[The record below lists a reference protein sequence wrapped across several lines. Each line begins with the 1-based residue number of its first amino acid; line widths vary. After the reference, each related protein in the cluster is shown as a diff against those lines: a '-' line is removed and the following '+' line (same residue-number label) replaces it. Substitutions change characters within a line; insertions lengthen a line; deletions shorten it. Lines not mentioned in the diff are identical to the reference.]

1 MSRGRLKLFT
11 NRSGE
16 QFAQKISREIKVKIS
31 EMQTLDFADGES
43 KVILKDSVRG
53 ADVYVVQ
60 NCFDPSSNRSIYK
73 NFFEL
78 LQAGDALRRS
88 GANKVTAILPYHPF
102 ARQDKST
109 GREPLT
115 ARLAADLMSVAGF
128 ENVICSDLHAKQ
140 IVGFYKKTK
149 IDNLPA
155 SNILSNHFKESNQEI
170 NGDLVVMAPDAG
182 GAARAEFYARK
193 LQCRA
198 AQAFKLRSNYEAN
211 TVEKLKVAGLVKGHN
226 VLIVDDM
233 IDTAGSIVKLAEK
246 LKEKE
251 VNKLFI
257 CCTHAL
263 LNKNALDHLSS
274 IGADV
279 IATDTIPRTQE
290 FKQMYPWYKEV
301 SLAPLFAKAIS
312 HLNQDQSVSELYED
326 Y

>member
-1 MSRGRLKLFT
+1 MSRGCLKLFA

-16 QFAQKISREIKVKIS
+16 QFAEKLSRELNVPIS
-31 EMQTLDFADGES
+31 EMKTLDFADGES
-43 KVILKDSVRG
+43 KIILKESVRG
-53 ADVYVVQ
+53 CDAYLTQ
-60 NCFDPSSNRSIYK
+60 NCFDPTSGRSIYK

-78 LQAGDALRRS
+78 LQAGDALRRA
-88 GANKVTAILPYHPF
+88 GANKVTALLPYHPF

-115 ARLAADLMSVAGF
+115 ARLAADLMTVAGF
-128 ENVICSDLHAKQ
+128 DNVICSDLHAKQ

-155 SNILSNHFKESNQEI
+155 SNILSSHFREKFPEI
-170 NGDLVVMAPDAG
+170 NGNLVVMAPDAG
-182 GAARAEFYARK
+182 GAPRAEFYARR

-211 TVEKLKVAGLVKGHN
+211 YVEKLKVAGLVKGHN

-233 IDTAGSIVKLAEK
+233 IDTGGSIVKLVKE

-251 VNKLFI
+251 VNKILI

-263 LNKNALDHLSS
+263 LNKDAVEHLNSL
-274 IGADV
+274 GADV
-279 IATDTIPRTQE
+279 IATDTIPRQE
-290 FKQMYPWYKEV
+290 EFGQQYPWYKEI
-301 SLAPLFAKAIS
+301 SLAPLFAKAVFN
-312 HLNQDQSVSELYED
+312 LNQDKSVSELYED
-326 Y
+326 D